1 VEPVVVWIVAVSL
14 VVVVAALVVL
24 WMMGR
29 GRSNALREQFG
40 PEYERTLEEA
50 GSRRGAEAD
59 LRERQKRVDDL
70 DLVELRPEEADSFAR
85 EWTRVQAEFV
95 DHPSEAVGEADQL
108 VTRVMERRGYPVAD
122 FDTRAADVS
131 VSHPE
136 VVSEYRDARAIAV
149 RNADGGASTEELR
162 QAMLHYRALFSELLG
177 KAAAA

>member
-1 VEPVVVWIVAVSL
+1 MEAVVGIVAL
-14 VVVVAALVVL
+14 LLFVAVAVLAVL

-29 GRSNALREQFG
+29 RRSNALREQFG
-40 PEYERTLEEA
+40 PEYERTVEEA
-50 GSRRGAEAD
+50 GDRRRAEAD

-70 DLVELRPEEADSFAR
+70 QIVELPAEEADSFAR
-85 EWTRVQAEFV
+85 EWTRVQIHFV
-95 DHPSEAVGEADQL
+95 DHPSEAIGEADQL

-131 VSHPE
+131 VSYPE

-149 RNADGGASTEELR
+149 KNADGGASTEELR

-177 KAAAA
+177 KTAAA

>member
-1 VEPVVVWIVAVSL
+1 MEAVIGIVIVVL
-14 VVVVAALVVL
+14 FLVVAALAVL

-29 GRSNALREQFG
+29 RRSGALREQFG
-40 PEYERTLEEA
+40 PEYERTIEEA
-50 GSRRGAEAD
+50 GSRRRAEAD
-59 LRERQKRVDDL
+59 LRERQKRVDEL
-70 DLVELRPEEADSFAR
+70 DIVEVPPEEADSFAR

-95 DHPSEAVGEADQL
+95 DHPAEAIGEADQL

-122 FDTRAADVS
+122 FETRAADVS

-149 RNADGGASTEELR
+149 QNADGGASTEELR

-177 KAAAA
+177 KTAAA